1 MTREEQINEAVNT
14 YMNGLFEDGVE
25 IPIEDFENI
34 EEGFIAGAEWADEH
48 PISSWINVAD
58 DLPCNH
64 KELITKDGITTIPV
78 PTISYDGFLEL
89 HNMVKVMS
97 SKGGDRWIW
106 EEGIFPQY
114 WFNLPYLK

>member
-14 YMNGLFEDGVE
+14 YMNDLLEDGAE

-34 EEGFIAGAEWADEH
+34 EAGFIIGAEWADNNSQYKW
-48 PISSWINVAD
+48 ISIEE

-64 KELITKDGITTIPV
+64 KEFITKDGITTMPV
-78 PTISYDGFLEL
+78 PTISYDGFLGL

-97 SKGGDRWIW
+97 SKGGDRWMW
-106 EEGIFPQY
+106 EYGIAPRF
-114 WFNLPYLK
+114 WFNLPILK